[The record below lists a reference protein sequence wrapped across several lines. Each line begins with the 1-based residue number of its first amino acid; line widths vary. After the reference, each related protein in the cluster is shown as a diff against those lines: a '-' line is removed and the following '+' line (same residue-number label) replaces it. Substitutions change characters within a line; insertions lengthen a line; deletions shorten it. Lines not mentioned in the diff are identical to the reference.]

1 MKDLLNSD
9 EPITLE
15 RLREFFRKND
25 FSEILRRHGQ
35 LQDILK
41 IQQAEKAYQE
51 RTGKH
56 LDIPRHPRADHRSK
70 DLRPCSEAL

>member
-56 LDIPRHPRADHRSK
+56 LNFSQHSRSNHR
-70 DLRPCSEAL
+70 P